1 MAMKTIINFLL
12 FRKGNSD
19 NTIKMCLFP
28 GQFGLKK
35 IITLTTNAF
44 ALGIQMGGKKKK
56 NIDSKS
62 I

>member
-12 FRKGNSD
+12 FRKGHGD

-35 IITLTTNAF
+35 IITSLTTNAF
-44 ALGIQMGGKKKK
+44 ALGIQMGEKKKK
-56 NIDSKS
+56 KHRQ
-62 I
+62 

>member
-28 GQFGLKK
+28 GQFGLKRDYHFFNNK
-35 IITLTTNAF
+35 CLCLGHTN
-44 ALGIQMGGKKKK
+44 GVGRKG
-56 NIDSKS
+56 SKS

>member
-44 ALGIQMGGKKKK
+44 ALGIQMGVKKKK
-56 NIDSKS
+56 T
-62 I
+62 